1 MFLSYVQPALKRQNI
16 YKKFIKR
23 KAYKMITWNYNAND
37 FKINETQNTLIPEGD
52 HRVVVNRVT
61 FKTYSSGNDGFEI
74 MLDVSGHPGKL
85 WHRIIMDPSNPEK
98 TNHHL
103 GKFFE
108 SFGITN
114 YDLNCYDTWIGKDG
128 AVRVKH
134 DNYNGS
140 ISAKVLFCITRAY
153 QTKLPAWGESSRTI
167 EFEQSTSNTSRS
179 FITQAMPNEH
189 ISSLEKKLPHRE
201 FNGFSF

>member
-1 MFLSYVQPALKRQNI
+1 
-16 YKKFIKR
+16 
-23 KAYKMITWNYNAND
+23 MINWTYNAKD
-37 FKINETQNTLIPEGD
+37 FKINENTLIPEGD
-52 HRVVVNRVT
+52 HRVVVSRVT
-61 FKTYSSGNDGFEI
+61 IKTYSSGNDGFEI
-74 MLDVSGHPGKL
+74 MLDVSGYPGKL

-114 YDLNCYDTWIGKDG
+114 YDLNCYDEWVGKDG

-140 ISAKVLFCITRAY
+140 MSAKVLFCITRAY
-153 QTKLPAWGESSRTI
+153 QIKLPAWREPANTRTH
-167 EFEQSTSNTSRS
+167 ENPKYEQPFTNTP
-179 FITQAMPNEH
+179 TMPNEYVQTT
-189 ISSLEKKLPHRE
+189 SSQRQMN
-201 FNGFSF
+201 FDGFSF